1 MSVKC
6 HVKGKKSRVT
16 FPSTRSQAVYMK
28 YFNAVD
34 RNDRD
39 SSDYTMSQRTHR
51 WYLRIYFS
59 YLTVQYTGVLLLLFP
74 SGKSTK
80 VGTRSEKQM
89 VGGEI
94 FKFS

>member
-1 MSVKC
+1 
-6 HVKGKKSRVT
+6 
-16 FPSTRSQAVYMK
+16 MK

-39 SSDYTMSQRTHR
+39 SSDYSVSQRTHR
-51 WYLRIYFS
+51 WYVVYSFS
-59 YLTVQYTGVLLLLFP
+59 YLTVLYTDVLLLLFP
-74 SGKSTK
+74 SGLFTK
-80 VGTRSEKQM
+80 VVTRSEKQM

>member
-1 MSVKC
+1 MSVKR
-6 HVKGKKSRVT
+6 HVKGHKSRVT
-16 FPSTRSQAVYMK
+16 FPSTRSQAEYMK

-51 WYLRIYFS
+51 WYLRIHFS

-94 FKFS
+94 FKLS

>member
-1 MSVKC
+1 
-6 HVKGKKSRVT
+6 
-16 FPSTRSQAVYMK
+16 MK

-39 SSDYTMSQRTHR
+39 SSDYTLSQRTHR
-51 WYLRIYFS
+51 WYVRLYFS
-59 YLTVQYTGVLLLLFP
+59 YTGVLLLLFP
-74 SGKSTK
+74 SGLFTK
-80 VGTRSEKQM
+80 VVTRSEKQM